1 MNQNNALTS
10 ADLMG
15 FVSLLGLTTASG
27 ISETSVLQRLQN
39 KNIKAGFTV
48 KKIVS

>member
-15 FVSLLGLTTASG
+15 FVSLLGLTASG
-27 ISETSVLQRLQN
+27 ISETSVLVRLQN
-39 KNIKAGFTV
+39 KNTKAGFTV
-48 KKIVS
+48 KNIVS